1 MRFIHLAD
9 VHLGAVPDR
18 GYPWSEKRE
27 NEIWETFRR
36 VIAGIRENPVDLLFI
51 AGDLFHHQ
59 PLMSQLEEINEL
71 LGSIPDTRIFLM
83 AGDQD
88 YVREGSFYRQIQWK
102 PNVFFFDKEAR
113 SCMEFNEEQ
122 VYVYGLSYEH
132 PEIREPLYDDW
143 KPQENE
149 NSSSYGKGKK
159 ELKISVP
166 NDDEVW
172 PENSKIYA
180 KALVDGVWY
189 TASKVVTEEK
199 SK

>member
-1 MRFIHLAD
+1 MFRVNEHICGNDAQYGFTSSIRLQ
-9 VHLGAVPDR
+9 VSEIQVILTGPDSIKR
-18 GYPWSEKRE
+18 NKQGKFTLTITKDGKEIEPTEILWWS
-27 NEIWETFRR
+27 
-36 VIAGIRENPVDLLFI
+36 
-51 AGDLFHHQ
+51 
-59 PLMSQLEEINEL
+59 
-71 LGSIPDTRIFLM
+71 
-83 AGDQD
+83 
-88 YVREGSFYRQIQWK
+88 
-102 PNVFFFDKEAR
+102 
-113 SCMEFNEEQ
+113 
-122 VYVYGLSYEH
+122 
-132 PEIREPLYDDW
+132 DW

-189 TASKVVTEEK
+189 TASKVVTEDK